1 VDQARTHF
9 CDDILAARLLTAVAK
24 GMCSLVYN
32 RQWHKDRAGVIEED
46 DYDSV
51 RQAEARVGA
60 LCAHSCMASYE
71 RITSIMEQWG
81 IIEKYRGDVYKL
93 TFDSDRI
100 AELLEKSSC
109 SNSELLFDA
118 IRAFLNFDFQPGWP
132 NAHFPSSLVFDFV
145 QAGVLEG
152 SRGDLIWAPDI
163 LFLDGILRT
172 PWDPDP
178 LFDRICS
185 R

>member
-1 VDQARTHF
+1 M
-9 CDDILAARLLTAVAK
+9 LAARLLTAVAK
-24 GMCSLVYN
+24 GMSSLVYN
-32 RQWHKDRAGVIEED
+32 RQWHKDRAGIVKEN
-46 DYDSV
+46 DYDSA
-51 RQAEARVGA
+51 RQTEARKGA
-60 LCAHSCMASYE
+60 LCAHSCIASFE
-71 RITSIMEQWG
+71 RITVILEQRG

-93 TFDSDRI
+93 LFDSDQI
-100 AELLEKSSC
+100 AERLEKSSC
-109 SNSELLFDA
+109 SNSELLLDA

-132 NAHFPSSLVFDFV
+132 NAHFPSSLIFDFV

-163 LFLDGILRT
+163 LFLDGILKL

-185 R
+185 A